1 MQPSST
7 RLANFD
13 DFAAAAAARF
23 EDLPPQL
30 QRIARYALDAPEDF
44 ALGTVAQLAQTIGV
58 QPSAL
63 VRFANAFG
71 YTGFAPLRA
80 LFRAR
85 LVARNLSYRE
95 RIERLA
101 RDPQQPLDTPVHV
114 LRSQVHDG
122 VTALRQ
128 LEDEVGGIQLE
139 QAARLIAAARQV
151 HLLAARRSF
160 PVASYLAYALNQL
173 ERRVA
178 LLDGVGGMNREF
190 GARIGAGELLVA
202 VSFRSYTQEVVDI
215 AAAAHARGV
224 PVIAITDSP
233 LSPLAAHAR
242 IGFLLGDDRAR
253 PFRSLVAP
261 IALAQ
266 TLVLLVGRELASGSA
281 GQDAGANGSRDGGR
295 PAARASKSTRRSRP
309 ARGAS

>member
-1 MQPSST
+1 MQRSSARRAAPVAA

-23 EDLPPQL
+23 DGLPPQL

-44 ALGTVAQLAQTIGV
+44 ALGTVAQLAQAIGV

-71 YTGFAPLRA
+71 CGGFAPLRA

-128 LEDEVGGIQLE
+128 LEDEVTAAQLE

-190 GARIGAGELLVA
+190 GVRIGTDELLVA

-215 AAAAHARGV
+215 AAAAHARSV

-233 LSPLAAHAR
+233 LSPLAAHAQVA
-242 IGFLLGDDRAR
+242 FLLGDDRAR

-261 IALAQ
+261 VALAQ
-266 TLVLLVGRELASGSA
+266 TLVLLVGRQLTTDARGN
-281 GQDAGANGSRDGGR
+281 GGAGA
-295 PAARASKSTRRSRP
+295 AKP
-309 ARGAS
+309 ARGARAGRRR